1 MSTRRSWACGRW
13 RHVHR
18 RRLVFGLDSGSDRQE
33 QEGQREEGSL
43 AAGQT
48 PPPPSQ
54 AATANSVCIL
64 AYSGLVIS
72 ASGQAHGQPNR
83 PWTEQDI
90 SNLYQAAAD
99 PVNRRPPAHPGTK
112 QCYRHWSASCGQ
124 WGAPRGPGAA
134 KARFIRKEGT
144 MTLSPQ
150 RNMQL
155 GQPGSLDMYCWKSCC
170 MCRLVCS
177 CR

>member
-1 MSTRRSWACGRW
+1 MTSAVNGARPGNCCCRSLTCR
-13 RHVHR
+13 
-18 RRLVFGLDSGSDRQE
+18 
-33 QEGQREEGSL
+33 
-43 AAGQT
+43 
-48 PPPPSQ
+48 
-54 AATANSVCIL
+54 
-64 AYSGLVIS
+64 
-72 ASGQAHGQPNR
+72 
-83 PWTEQDI
+83 
-90 SNLYQAAAD
+90 
-99 PVNRRPPAHPGTK
+99 
-112 QCYRHWSASCGQ
+112 Q